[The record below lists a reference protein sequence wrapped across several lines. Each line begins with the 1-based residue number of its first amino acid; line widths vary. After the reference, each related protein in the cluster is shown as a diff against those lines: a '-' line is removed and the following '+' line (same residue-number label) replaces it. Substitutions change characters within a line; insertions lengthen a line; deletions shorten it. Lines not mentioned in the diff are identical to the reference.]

1 MRHRATEGPLGQS
14 AGAPPEEDSM
24 IRAIFVP
31 ITDELLRR
39 FPELCHE
46 LPVPYHPDL
55 PCMRWAVL
63 PPDDN
68 PRHVPED
75 QD

>member
-1 MRHRATEGPLGQS
+1 
-14 AGAPPEEDSM
+14 M

-31 ITDELLRR
+31 ITDELMRR
-39 FPELCHE
+39 FPDLCHE

-63 PPDDN
+63 PPEEDDL
-68 PRHVPED
+68 RAPER

>member
-1 MRHRATEGPLGQS
+1 M
-14 AGAPPEEDSM
+14 EDFM

-31 ITDELLRR
+31 ITDELMRR
-39 FPELCHE
+39 FPDLCHE

-63 PPDDN
+63 PPEEDDL
-68 PRHVPED
+68 RAPER